1 LTAAFWTHFPLTII
15 RQLSTYTDLLLRVP
29 MSLLPMMLQSRQQRP
44 LRWLLRIRPTL
55 LHLDPQ
61 PPPRAPQ
68 RPPGR
73 SERRLH
79 RQIPQY
85 RLQGQLFLLPPF
97 LPRSSCP
104 VSFFSIQPFE
114 LYCFAV
120 SLADLPSS
128 FLLLNCQPSRLPHP
142 TQSNPLCR
150 PSRCALQLQG
160 PTGSI
165 LPYHCQTRLYM
176 RDRAGDLRLQCCT
189 PPCSPSP
196 AYFLTPLSTK
206 RISS

>member
-128 FLLLNCQPSRLPHP
+128 FLLLNL
-142 TQSNPLCR
+142 TCR
-150 PSRCALQLQG
+150 PTRHLSTIPTPSSYSIEPTLSAFPLRPPASR
-160 PTGSI
+160 SNRK
-165 LPYHCQTRLYM
+165 H
-176 RDRAGDLRLQCCT
+176 
-189 PPCSPSP
+189 
-196 AYFLTPLSTK
+196 TPLPLPD
-206 RISS
+206 SSLHARPSW